1 LVILH
6 SGLIRHSSIRDSD
19 FESNCMAGKVSSNP
33 NEFLLPDLG
42 EGLAEADLVEWCV
55 QPGQHVHD
63 GDVLAK
69 METAKALVE
78 VYSDRSGLIH
88 QLHGKPGEQIKVGA
102 VLVTYAG
109 QGGPNGAS
117 MNSDSSN
124 IAAKSAASTAP
135 AEEAREDAGTVVGSI
150 SGEDYSATP
159 GKVRATPAVRAL
171 ARELDVDLEQVT
183 GTGFGG
189 RIVKSDVEAAANG
202 RKVARKSSAAIK
214 TPSQKPDEPAR
225 RESPIPD
232 GQDEVRV
239 PFKGI
244 RREIARRL
252 SESINTAVHFT
263 VMDEADVSELE
274 VLRRRLMSASRE
286 KISYLPF
293 VALAVTKALREAQF
307 APVNSTV
314 DDDKQ
319 EIVHHRSVH
328 LGIAT
333 DTENGLMVPVIRN
346 CESLGVFQIGRKIA
360 ELARGCRER
369 SIPRED
375 LSGSTFT
382 ISNFG
387 SLAGRFATP
396 VINYPEAGI
405 LAVGRARDGVVARN
419 GMIGVGK
426 LLPLS
431 LSCDH
436 RVVDGGVAATMLA
449 RVIEL
454 LQSPDELIPAK

>member
-1 LVILH
+1 
-6 SGLIRHSSIRDSD
+6 
-19 FESNCMAGKVSSNP
+19 MAGRVSSNP

-42 EGLAEADLVEWCV
+42 EGLADADLVEWAV
-55 QPGQHVHD
+55 QPGQHIKD
-63 GDVLAK
+63 GDIIAK
-69 METAKALVE
+69 METAKAVVD
-78 VYSDRSGLIH
+78 VYADRSGQIA
-88 QLHGKPGEQIKVGA
+88 QLHGQPGEQIKVGA

-109 QGGPNGAS
+109 ANGVANKSIESGNAAMTPRAS
-117 MNSDSSN
+117 
-124 IAAKSAASTAP
+124 ATP
-135 AEEAREDAGTVVGSI
+135 EEQVHEDVGTVVGSI
-150 SGEDYSATP
+150 QGEDYSASS
-159 GKVRATPAVRAL
+159 GKVRAAPAVRRL
-171 ARELDVDLEQVT
+171 ARDLGVDLEQVA
-183 GTGFGG
+183 GTGIGG
-189 RIVKSDVEAAANG
+189 RITMGDVQTATGDRTRNSKMQPNTE
-202 RKVARKSSAAIK
+202 
-214 TPSQKPDEPAR
+214 QPAR
-225 RESPIPD
+225 RTPAGQKSVATPIPPGED
-232 GQDEVRV
+232 QVRV

-263 VMDEADVSELE
+263 VMDEADITELD
-274 VLRRRLMSASRE
+274 VLRKRLIAAAGE

-293 VALAVTKALREAQF
+293 VALAVTRALREREF
-307 APVNSTV
+307 AAVNSTV

-319 EIVHHRSVH
+319 EIIHHRCVH

-333 DTENGLMVPVIRN
+333 ETENGLMVPVIRN
-346 CESLGVFQIGRKIA
+346 CETLGVFEIGRKIA
-360 ELARGCRER
+360 ELAKHARER
-369 SIPRED
+369 SIARED

-405 LAVGRARDGVVARN
+405 LAVGRAREGVVARR

-436 RVVDGGVAATMLA
+436 RVVDGGIAATMLA
-449 RVIEL
+449 RVMEL
-454 LQSPDELIPAK
+454 LQKPNELIPAN